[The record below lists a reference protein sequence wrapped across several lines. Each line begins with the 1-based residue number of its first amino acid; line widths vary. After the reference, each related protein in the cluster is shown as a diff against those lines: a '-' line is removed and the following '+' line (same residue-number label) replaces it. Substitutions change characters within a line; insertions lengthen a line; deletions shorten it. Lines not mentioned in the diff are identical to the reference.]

1 LIVRDVLNEENVKVR
16 AEIVVHFIKV
26 AKRLQELNNLNSLV
40 AIVLALQSPP
50 IIRLQN
56 TWKIVPKKDKINF
69 ERLTEFISEEDNYQC
84 LREQLDL
91 ILKHHYPCIPYLGL
105 HQRDLVHLDTMG
117 KRSENSDQDKQK
129 YKLVSC
135 SSIYRSECLKCL
147 W

>member
-69 ERLTEFISEEDNYQC
+69 ERLTEFISEEDN
-84 LREQLDL
+84 
-91 ILKHHYPCIPYLGL
+91 
-105 HQRDLVHLDTMG
+105 
-117 KRSENSDQDKQK
+117 
-129 YKLVSC
+129 
-135 SSIYRSECLKCL
+135 
-147 W
+147 